1 MNAAG
6 SPSSSK
12 RKAEQSQDNYEATG
26 KKLKIEDSVS
36 FCNNPMVTLLVGPD
50 RLSFHVHRNLL
61 CENSPFFAA
70 AFNGSFKES
79 SGLMELIEDSADA
92 FERFVQWLYRRK
104 FTISPVGDAQ
114 CTKQRYQQLVRVYIV
129 ADKFDVPLLKDHV
142 IVLFFDSIRYPN
154 GQFRLK
160 ATAHHDFCPRT
171 NIVKLVYTNT
181 AKGSPLRKFLA
192 AFYAW
197 HYSITSFEDETFWD
211 FYSDNLDFIKDVSM
225 NLARRANNRSDPLK
239 DMSNFMEPL
248 PHDQSEE
255 G

>member
-1 MNAAG
+1 MIAAG
-6 SPSSSK
+6 FFPSSK
-12 RKAEQSQDNYEATG
+12 RKAEQSQDKYGATG

-36 FCNNPMVTLLVGPD
+36 FCNNPMVTLFVGPD

-79 SGLMELIEDSADA
+79 SGSMELIEDNADA

-104 FTISPVGDAQ
+104 FTISPVGDAL

-129 ADKFDVPLLKDHV
+129 ADKFDIPLLKDHV

-154 GQFRLK
+154 GQFRPQT
-160 ATAHHDFCPRT
+160 TAHHDFCPRT
-171 NIVKLVYTNT
+171 DIVKLVYTNT

-197 HYSITSFEDETFWD
+197 HYATTVFEGDTFWD
-211 FYSDNLDFIKDVSM
+211 FFSDNLDFIKDVSM
-225 NLARRANNRSDPLK
+225 NLAQRANNRSNPLN
-239 DMSNFMEPL
+239 DISNFMEPL
-248 PHDQSEE
+248 RHN
-255 G
+255 